1 MLRICLLLLFVS
13 TWFVLSTVNG
23 SDEEFLPRKRL
34 KRATLSLPDNTSCK
48 ITLSY
53 SMSIDPLNNTF
64 SSLNLDLPFRFVLPT
79 YTQLNTLYSTLG
91 KMDEESGGDGN
102 EIDYEVLEEQR
113 TNEQRRSIYKHIE
126 TIFARYFQLFYY

>member
-1 MLRICLLLLFVS
+1 
-13 TWFVLSTVNG
+13 
-23 SDEEFLPRKRL
+23 
-34 KRATLSLPDNTSCK
+34 
-48 ITLSY
+48 
-53 SMSIDPLNNTF
+53 MSIDPLNNTF

-102 EIDYEVLEEQR
+102 VIDYEFLEEQR
-113 TNEQRRSIYKHIE
+113 TNEQRRSIYKHLE